1 MHDEM
6 LTLFDDCIAHMLI
19 LRDRLAAARRV
30 EPGERQATVLA
41 AIAAA
46 EHFAT
51 AADRNLAGVRS
62 SALVLTPGTATR
74 G

>member
-6 LTLFDDCIAHMLI
+6 LTHFDDCIAHMLL

-30 EPGERQATVLA
+30 EPGERHATVLA

-46 EHFAT
+46 ERFAVRADQTLLEVRPT
-51 AADRNLAGVRS
+51 AA
-62 SALVLTPGTATR
+62 
-74 G
+74 